1 MEGTQMVSEH
11 SQSPPAN
18 ELRFRLGHSEWQFGT
33 ALSRR
38 REFLGSESV
47 YDDKEYGRGN
57 DGT

>member
-1 MEGTQMVSEH
+1 MVSEH